1 MAMKK
6 ITITTANAEP
16 QTFSF
21 ATGEHVVYPAH
32 GVGRIIGKD
41 IQEVAGCELEVV
53 SISFESER
61 MTLRV
66 PLAKTNS
73 SGLRPL
79 SSKEQMNKALIKL
92 KGRPRVRR
100 ARWSQRAQE
109 YEAKINSGDPVSI
122 AEVVRDLYREEGV
135 TEQSYSERQIYKT
148 ATDRLARELAAI
160 DETDELAAA
169 EKLEELLQK
178 KAA

>member
-1 MAMKK
+1 MAVKK
-6 ITITTANAEP
+6 ITINTANAKP
-16 QTFSF
+16 QIFSF
-21 ATGEHVVYPAH
+21 STGEHVVYPAH
-32 GVGRIIGKD
+32 GVGKIIGKD
-41 IQEVAGCELEVV
+41 VQEIAGCELEVV
-53 SISFESER
+53 SISFESEK

-66 PLAKTNS
+66 PIAKTNS

-79 SSKEQMNKALIKL
+79 STKEQMDKALVKL

-109 YEAKINSGDPVSI
+109 YEAKINSGNPISI

-148 ATDRLARELAAI
+148 ATDRLVRELAAI
-160 DETDELAAA
+160 DNLDEEAATQ
-169 EKLEELLQK
+169 KLENLLQK